1 MVQGAKKL
9 SGGGKP
15 GSSKTSH
22 AYQVKTAKKALKLK
36 QKAKKGNPLQLP
48 KGKWKDEAL
57 DDHALSKAIDKASE
71 QKVAA
76 KFVQGGGKLGLKEV
90 MQAGKDLNKEKR
102 RSQVKR
108 KVGRVEE
115 KLKALQAKKELDG
128 KAGVK

>member
-15 GSSKTSH
+15 GTGKTSH
-22 AYQVKTAKKALKLK
+22 AYKIKTAKKALKIK

-115 KLKALQAKKELDG
+115 KLKILQAKKELDG

>member
-15 GSSKTSH
+15 GASKTSH

>member
-9 SGGGKP
+9 AGGRPGTGKASH
-15 GSSKTSH
+15 SS
-22 AYQVKTAKKALKLK
+22 QVKTARKALKLK
-36 QKAKKGNPLQLP
+36 QYAKKGTPLQLP
-48 KGKWKDEAL
+48 KGKFRDEAL
-57 DDHALSKAIDKASE
+57 DDHALTKAIDKASE

-102 RSQVKR
+102 RSMVKR

-115 KLKALQAKKELDG
+115 KLKILQAKKEMDG

>member
-9 SGGGKP
+9 TGRP
-15 GSSKTSH
+15 GTGKTSH
-22 AYQVKTAKKALKLK
+22 SYQVKTAKKALKIK

-48 KGKWKDEAL
+48 KGKFRDEAL
-57 DDHALSKAIDKASE
+57 DDHTLSKAIDKASE

-76 KFVQGGGKLGLKEV
+76 KFIQGGGKLGLKEV

-102 RSQVKR
+102 RSMVKR

-115 KLKALQAKKELDG
+115 KLNALKAKKEMDG